1 MKELRRFD
9 LSKGFDPKDIKDL
22 KENELEAL
30 ASDIRENIL
39 SNTAKNGGHLSSN
52 LGIVELTM
60 EIHKFFDLPNDKVI
74 FDVGHQC
81 YTHKILSGRSL
92 EHLRKEDGVSGFQKR
107 EESVYDCYEAG
118 HSSTSI
124 SAAMGMALARDLNG
138 DNYNVIAV
146 IGDSAFAN
154 GLSLEAM
161 DNLGNFNHKVIIII
175 NDNDRSIS
183 SAIKGISN
191 NYFERM
197 RLSKRYLKAKAT
209 YKRVLCKHKI
219 TKPIYTATSAI
230 KNFFSRYVFRKKILK
245 DLNLYYI
252 TKVDGHDFKAM
263 EKAFKLA
270 LNAPTSV
277 IVHVTTTKGKGYELA
292 EKDVAGTWHG
302 VEPFNVET
310 GEKLNQLPDGYYKW
324 SHLYSE
330 LLMDEMEK
338 DEKAILINPATT
350 VGSHLDDIFKK
361 YPARCF
367 DVGISEEHAATFAS
381 GIATNGNHVFVSMY
395 STFLQRAYDE
405 VSHDIARMDLPVT
418 LMVDRVGLPGDDGE
432 THQGLFDIAYL
443 SSIPNV
449 AIAMAK
455 DQNEARAL
463 VEFARTYKHP
473 LAIRYPRG
481 AFKLNEDKGLSPLS
495 LGEWKIEN
503 NGKDIAV
510 ISYGQIVNELL
521 NKFNNVEIVNAIFQ
535 KPVNEE
541 ILKGLLGFK
550 HIVIYDIYGTKEGFA
565 NIVTSKLVELGY
577 KGDIH
582 VMAIPSDFIRQASIQ
597 RQLEILKVDINS
609 LEELIKGLK

>member
-1 MKELRRFD
+1 MKEIRRFD

-22 KENELEAL
+22 NENELEAL

-39 SNTAKNGGHLSSN
+39 LNTAKNGGHLSSN

-60 EIHKFFDLPNDKVI
+60 AIHKFFDLPKDKVI

-92 EHLRKEDGVSGFQKR
+92 DRLRKEDGVSGFQKR

-146 IGDSAFAN
+146 IGDSSFAN

-161 DNLGNFNHKVIIII
+161 DNLGNFKHKIIIII

-183 SAIKGISN
+183 PAIKGVSN
-191 NYFERM
+191 NFFERM
-197 RLSKRYLKAKAT
+197 RLSKRYLRAKAR

-219 TKPIYTATSAI
+219 TKPIYTVTSAI
-230 KNFFSRYVFRKKILK
+230 KNFFSRHIFRKKILK
-245 DLNLYYI
+245 DLNLYCI

-270 LNAPTSV
+270 ENAPTSV
-277 IVHVTTTKGKGYELA
+277 IIHVTTTKGKGYELA
-292 EKDVAGTWHG
+292 EKDIAGTWHG
-302 VEPFNVET
+302 VEPFDVKS
-310 GEKLNQLPDGYYKW
+310 GEKLNKIPEGYYKW
-324 SHLYSE
+324 SHLYSH
-330 LLMDEMEK
+330 LMRDEMEK
-338 DEKAILINPATT
+338 DNKAVLINAATT
-350 VGSHLDDIFKK
+350 VGSHLDGIFKK
-361 YPARCF
+361 YPDRCF
-367 DVGISEEHAATFAS
+367 DVGISEEHASTFAS
-381 GIATNGNHVFVSMY
+381 GIANNGNHVFLSLY

-432 THQGLFDIAYL
+432 THQGIFDIAYL
-443 SSIPNV
+443 SSIPNI
-449 AIAMAK
+449 AIAMGK
-455 DQNEARAL
+455 DQNEAKAL
-463 VEFARTYKHP
+463 IEFARTYKHP

-481 AFKLNEDKGLSPLS
+481 MFKLSEEKELPPLS
-495 LGEWKIEN
+495 LGEWKVEN
-503 NGKDIAV
+503 KGKDIV
-510 ISYGQIVNELL
+510 IISYGQVINELL
-521 NKFNNVEIVNAIFQ
+521 NKFDNAEIVNAIFQ
-535 KPVNEE
+535 KPIDENV
-541 ILKGLLGFK
+541 LKSLLGFK
-550 HIVIYDIYGTKEGFA
+550 HIVIYDIYGTKEGFS
-565 NIVTSKLVELGY
+565 NIVTSKLIELGY

-582 VMAIPSDFIRQASIQ
+582 QLSIPTDFIKQASIQ
-597 RQLEILKVDINS
+597 RQLELLKIDINS
-609 LEELIKGLK
+609 LDSFIKGLK

>member
-1 MKELRRFD
+1 MKEIRRFD
-9 LSKGFDPKDIKDL
+9 LSKEFNPKDLKNL

-30 ASDIRENIL
+30 ASDVRQNIVL
-39 SNTAKNGGHLSSN
+39 NCAKNGGHLSSN
-52 LGIVELTM
+52 LGIVDLTIA
-60 EIHKFFDLPNDKVI
+60 IHKYFDLPNDKLI

-92 EHLRKEDGVSGFQKR
+92 ESLRKENGVSGFQKKD
-107 EESVYDCYEAG
+107 ESVYDCYEAG

-146 IGDSAFAN
+146 IGDSSFAN
-154 GLSLEAM
+154 GLALEAM

-183 SAIKGISN
+183 PAIKGVSN

-197 RLSKRYLKAKAT
+197 RLSKRYLRAKAN
-209 YKRVLCKHKI
+209 YKRILCKHKI
-219 TKPIYTATSAI
+219 TKPIYIVTSAI
-230 KNFFSRYVFRKKILK
+230 KNFFSRYIFRKKVLK

-270 LNAPTSV
+270 VNAPTSV
-277 IVHVTTTKGKGYELA
+277 IVHVTTTKGKGYEYA
-292 EKDVAGTWHG
+292 EKDIAGNWHG
-302 VEPFNVET
+302 VEPFNIET
-310 GEKLNQLPDGYYKW
+310 GEKINKLQDGYYKW

-338 DEKAILINPATT
+338 DDKAVLINPATT
-350 VGSHLDDIFKK
+350 VGSHLDEIFDK

-381 GIATNGNHVFVSMY
+381 GIANNGNHVFVSMY

-418 LMVDRVGLPGDDGE
+418 LMVDRVGLPNSDGE

-455 DQNEARAL
+455 DQNEAKAL
-463 VEFARTYKHP
+463 VKFARNYKHP

-481 AFKLNEDKGLSPLS
+481 AFKLAEDNSIPSLH
-495 LGEWKIEN
+495 LGEWKIEQS
-503 NGKDIAV
+503 GKDVAV
-510 ISYGQIVNELL
+510 ISCGQVVNELL
-521 NKFNNVEIVNAIFQ
+521 NTFNNVEIVNAIFQ
-535 KPVNEE
+535 RPVDEE
-541 ILKGLLGFK
+541 VLKGLLNFK

-565 NIVTSKLVELGY
+565 NIVCAKLIELGY
-577 KGDIH
+577 KGDVH
-582 VMAIPSDFIRQASIQ
+582 VMAVPTGFVKQATIQ
-597 RQLEILKVDINS
+597 RQLELLKVDIKS